1 MVFARFCK
9 NVIKKSSRISTGASY
24 QKCVSCGEFIDF
36 QHVWEELLIFFFC
49 WLDSVTSVPPV
60 IQHNSFFNSPLQVV
74 QRRLFLASFPS
85 SFHRF
90 WPELC
95 LYMKALIWSSKRRST
110 RRSNF
115 PWVHKLETTNCL
127 RIFQK
132 LSNSWVPVKSLFLG
146 AFFTN
151 CIRLCDTQ
159 ENCKPAFLAAATPTQ
174 WRDVSCACDAS

>member
-1 MVFARFCK
+1 MVFAMFCK
-9 NVIKKSSRISTGASY
+9 NVIKMSNRSYFGAY
-24 QKCVSCGEFIDF
+24 YKKCVSCETFIDF
-36 QHVWEELLIFFFC
+36 QYPWNELLFFFVLLEKISYI
-49 WLDSVTSVPPV
+49 WPPV
-60 IQHNSFFNSPLQVV
+60 IEQHFFFNSPLQVV

-85 SFHRF
+85 SFHRL

-115 PWVHKLETTNCL
+115 PRVRRLETTNCL

-146 AFFTN
+146 TFFTN
-151 CIRLCDTQ
+151 CIRLCD
-159 ENCKPAFLAAATPTQ
+159 
-174 WRDVSCACDAS
+174 AS

>member
-9 NVIKKSSRISTGASY
+9 NVIKTSNRSYTGAYY
-24 QKCVSCGEFIDF
+24 QKCVSCGTFIDF
-36 QHVWEELLIFFFC
+36 QHVWNELLFFLLLEKFSYI
-49 WLDSVTSVPPV
+49 WPPV
-60 IQHNSFFNSPLQVV
+60 IQQNSFFNSPLQVV

-85 SFHRF
+85 SFHRL